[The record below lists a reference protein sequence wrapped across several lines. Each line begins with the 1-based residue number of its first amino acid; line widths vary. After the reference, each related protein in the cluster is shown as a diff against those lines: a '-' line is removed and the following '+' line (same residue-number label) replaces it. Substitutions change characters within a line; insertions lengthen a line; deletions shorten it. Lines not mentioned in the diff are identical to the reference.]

1 MVYKNGFRVWDEEFE
16 RELYT
21 SEEIQENNIQA
32 QLMCELIRARQE
44 KNVSQRDL
52 KEMPGIAQST
62 IARIESGATVPSLT
76 TLIKILAPLGK
87 TLAIVPITKN

>member
-52 KEMPGIAQST
+52 K
-62 IARIESGATVPSLT
+62 
-76 TLIKILAPLGK
+76 
-87 TLAIVPITKN
+87 

>member
-21 SEEIQENNIQA
+21 PEEIQENNIQA
-32 QLMCELIRARQE
+32 QLMCELIKARQE

-52 KEMPGIAQST
+52 KEMTGIAQST

-76 TLIKILAPLGK
+76 TLIKILVPLGK
-87 TLAIVPITKN
+87 KLAVVPITKN

>member
-1 MVYKNGFRVWDEEFE
+1 MAYKNGFRVWDEDFE

-21 SEEIQENNIQA
+21 PEEIQENNIQA
-32 QLMCELIRARQE
+32 QLMCELIKARQE

-52 KEMPGIAQST
+52 KDMTGIAQST
-62 IARIESGATVPSLT
+62 IARIESGTTVPSLT